1 MTWPIGQ
8 EAVVQFS
15 AHDSHKKDTDVYRPS
30 FVQLPSRCTQM
41 VAVVIT
47 SPSGLQVAF
56 CGRKPPGTYNLEY
69 VVKGFPGAHG
79 SLHLYNMLGGKVY
92 EVDYIFAQDIKKSKD
107 VNEDY
112 LEVKVP
118 GEDLSQGTT
127 FLVPREIK
135 KSLHK
140 HLIAFLGIICHG
152 AYIVGCATFSERTR
166 NQPWTSSDPN
176 LPLCS
181 SEP

>member
-1 MTWPIGQ
+1 
-8 EAVVQFS
+8 
-15 AHDSHKKDTDVYRPS
+15 
-30 FVQLPSRCTQM
+30 M

-47 SPSGLQVAF
+47 SPSGLQEAF

-127 FLVPREIK
+127 FLVPQRDQEVIAQA
-135 KSLHK
+135 LDRLPWN
-140 HLIAFLGIICHG
+140 HLSWSIHRGMRDIL
-152 AYIVGCATFSERTR
+152 
-166 NQPWTSSDPN
+166 
-176 LPLCS
+176 
-181 SEP
+181 